1 MPQSESRPAQEPGD
15 TDPEE
20 RRSARAKEQLLQF
33 SNQRDPALIAAF
45 IRTRVMEPETA
56 EFRHGLD

>member
-1 MPQSESRPAQEPGD
+1 MPQSESRPTQEPGD

-20 RRSARAKEQLLQF
+20 RRSARA
-33 SNQRDPALIAAF
+33 
-45 IRTRVMEPETA
+45 RTRVMEPETA